1 VTTDQNVSGLNAGM
15 SKGANSTPL
24 TIMAGNTVNS
34 VDSDPVVP
42 GDVDP
47 TLFVGEEQ

>member
-1 VTTDQNVSGLNAGM
+1 MLPNMRWPFLYS
-15 SKGANSTPL
+15 
-24 TIMAGNTVNS
+24 VNS

-47 TLFVGEEQ
+47 TLYVGEEQ